1 MKHLKEMTNCIFS
14 VRCSYNQAAQ
24 MDDIAE
30 ELGVSVPAVARAAIK
45 YGLKYHANEIYK
57 ELMKEN

>member
-1 MKHLKEMTNCIFS
+1 MKRLKEMNNCTFS

-30 ELGVSVPAVARAAIK
+30 EIGVSLPAIARVAIK
-45 YGLKYHANEIYK
+45 YGLRYHADEIYK
-57 ELMKEN
+57 ELTEEN